1 MEQMQTEALEA
12 RIKKEVSGLS
22 PEQAREVRLLCR
34 DLMLEVRSQCLSI
47 TQDAA
52 NRIRELK

>member
-1 MEQMQTEALEA
+1 MENEELEA

-22 PEQAREVRLLCR
+22 PEQVREVRLLCR

-47 TQDAA
+47 AQDAA
-52 NRIRELK
+52 NRIRDLK